1 MAKTQKK
8 THQTKPKISC
18 FLIPACC
25 YGFSEEVSEQNSVKT
40 IRSDGKKNT
49 GWFFLPRFRM
59 KKSTGTK
66 TVPVE
71 STLSEKSDPKHKVPA
86 SRSKP
91 DKLTSKLPQA
101 PVHNH
106 EPPSQI
112 PVPAPVPSN
121 QKPKAKERPQET
133 TYGQARNILL
143 ERREHLDHSDISKED
158 TCRKRL
164 SFHRRKEAIRTGSS
178 QPGSPENN
186 HKPATRL
193 AAISP
198 TFSLPVSV
206 SANSRAMPKKPN
218 RHRENESSAEKL
230 DPVVGLSIIMI
241 TLMIMLVWGRLCAVI
256 CTSAWFYFVP
266 RLSNAS
272 KSRETVGKDPNNSHD
287 QDYDSEEH
295 KKKVVMEGFLERN
308 NHRSTL

>member
-25 YGFSEEVSEQNSVKT
+25 YGYSEEVSERNSVKT

-49 GWFFLPRFRM
+49 GWFFLPSFRM
-59 KKSTGTK
+59 KKSTGAK

-71 STLSEKSDPKHKVPA
+71 STLSEKADPKHKVPA
-86 SRSKP
+86 WRSKP
-91 DKLTSKLPQA
+91 DKLTSKPQA

-112 PVPAPVPSN
+112 PVPEPVPSD
-121 QKPKAKERPQET
+121 QTPKAKEKPQET

-143 ERREHLDHSDISKED
+143 ERREHLDHSDIPKED
-158 TCRKRL
+158 TCHKRL
-164 SFHRRKEAIRTGSS
+164 SLRRRKEAIRTGSS
-178 QPGSPENN
+178 QPGSPENIY
-186 HKPATRL
+186 KPATSL
-193 AAISP
+193 SAISP
-198 TFSLPVSV
+198 TLSLPVPV
-206 SANSRAMPKKPN
+206 SENSRAMPKKPN

-241 TLMIMLVWGRLCAVI
+241 TLMIMLVWGRLCAVL

-272 KSRETVGKDPNNSHD
+272 KSHETVGKDPNSHD

-295 KKKVVMEGFLERN
+295 KKRVVMEGFLERN
-308 NHRSTL
+308 NHRTGTL